1 MINTQTILLFQIIL
15 PGLIQVFGSRN
26 ASSLELLYP
35 VDPKLLPECRHATES
50 GMAGGGTFFT

>member
-1 MINTQTILLFQIIL
+1 M
-15 PGLIQVFGSRN
+15 QVFGSRN